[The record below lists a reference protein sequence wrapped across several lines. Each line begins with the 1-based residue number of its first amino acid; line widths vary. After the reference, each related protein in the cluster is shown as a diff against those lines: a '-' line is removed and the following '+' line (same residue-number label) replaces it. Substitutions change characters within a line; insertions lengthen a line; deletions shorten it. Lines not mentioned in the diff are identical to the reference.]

1 MDDIVRQAM
10 TKWPNVPHCFG
21 WLRLDARGY
30 WRMRDTYAQEND
42 LPGTRID
49 HATLI
54 GFINRNYGG
63 DDTGRWFFQNGPQ
76 RVYVDLELTPYIVRT
91 DPTAD
96 LKLHTDEP
104 LQPTAAWLT
113 ERGQLLLASPDKVAT
128 LDDRDGAALFSGLH
142 CAGEHASEEQVLQWL
157 DGSTSVQLEWRRGN
171 LILPVQR
178 IDSHS
183 LETHFKF
190 VAQPRADETA

>member
-1 MDDIVRQAM
+1 MDEIVRQAM

-30 WRMRDTYAQEND
+30 WRMRDTHAQEHD

-49 HATLI
+49 HAALM
-54 GFINRNYGG
+54 GFINRNYGC

-91 DPTAD
+91 DPTVH
-96 LKLHTDEP
+96 LMLHTGEP
-104 LQPTAAWLT
+104 LQPSTAWLT
-113 ERGQLLLASPDKVAT
+113 EHGQLLLASAGKVAT
-128 LDDRDGAALFSGLH
+128 LDDRDGAAIFAGLY

-157 DGSTSVQLEWRRGN
+157 DGSTGVQLEWRCGN
-171 LILPVQR
+171 LTLPIQR
-178 IDSHS
+178 IGSNV
-183 LETHFKF
+183 LETYFKF
-190 VAQPRADETA
+190 VARPRADETA